1 VTLVEGTVTVW
12 TSAHGIPERF
22 IWQGI
27 EFRITDEPTPLETDY
42 AAITHPLKE
51 PTGWRFQG
59 TTGSGE
65 SRMFDV
71 LFSETRQEWMLLHTY
86 E

>member
-1 VTLVEGTVTVW
+1 
-12 TSAHGIPERF
+12 
-22 IWQGI
+22 
-27 EFRITDEPTPLETDY
+27 LETDY